1 LEGLLY
7 IGIAQ
12 SVFASFLM
20 ISKKNRQLSDYI
32 LSVWLFLIAVQLS
45 SNFLGLKIERLKYP
59 ELLLLRTIPFTYGPF
74 LYVYAKLLIS
84 EKPKFNV
91 KSLLHLIPFLVFLI
105 FLISIIKQKFIINK
119 VIESFQ
125 GGQFSAIHFS
135 YAIAII
141 ISIIIYVLL
150 TMKLLREHRK
160 NILNHFSIKSEKT
173 NLNWLR
179 TIAICFGL
187 AYFFAIIVRF
197 SNFYFDIKNPIFRP
211 EFFPVVGLTI
221 FAYAL
226 SFFGFNQPSIFVN
239 RRYELLQEIKLR
251 RRENAEKIQKKE
263 TKYEK
268 SGLKEEDAKTFLLM
282 IEKYMLEKKPYL
294 DGNFTIENMAKD
306 LEIQKYYLTQVIN
319 EKLNKNFY
327 TFVNEF
333 RVNEVKKK
341 LLDEKTRNFTLLG
354 IAYDCG
360 FNSKSAFNSIF
371 KKITKETPSQ
381 FKKRNT
387 ISKN

>member
-1 LEGLLY
+1 MEGLLY
-7 IGIAQ
+7 IGITQ
-12 SVFASFLM
+12 SLFASFLM
-20 ISKKNRQLSDYI
+20 ISKKNRQLSDYT
-32 LSVWLFLIAVQLS
+32 LSIWLFLIAIQLS
-45 SNFLGLKIERLKYP
+45 SNFLGLKIEKLKYP

-84 EKPKFNV
+84 EKPKFNN
-91 KSLLHLIPFLVFLI
+91 KSLLHLIPFFVFLI
-105 FLISIIKQKFIINK
+105 FFFSIIKQKNIINN

-125 GGQFSAIHFS
+125 GGSFSAIHFS

-141 ISIIIYVLL
+141 ISIIIYVFL
-150 TMKLLREHRK
+150 TMKLLRKHRK

-179 TIAICFGL
+179 TIANCFGL
-187 AYFFAIIVRF
+187 AYFLAILVRF
-197 SNFYFDIKNPIFRP
+197 SNFYFDVNNPIFSP
-211 EFFPVVGLTI
+211 EFFPVIGLTF

-239 RRYELLQEIKLR
+239 KRYELLQEIKLR
-251 RRENAEKIQKKE
+251 RMANAEKAQKRE

-268 SGLKEEDAKTFLLM
+268 SGLKEVDAKKYLSM
-282 IEKYMLEKKPYL
+282 IEKYMEEKKPYL
-294 DGNFTIENMAKD
+294 DGNFTIENMARD
-306 LEIQKYYLTQVIN
+306 LDIQKYYLTQIIN

-333 RVNEVKKK
+333 RVNEVKRM
-341 LLDEKTRNFTLLG
+341 LLDKNTGNFTLLG

-371 KKITKETPSQ
+371 KKITNETPSQ
-381 FKKRNT
+381 FKKRNLP
-387 ISKN
+387 S